1 MDLQATEETLI
12 RPLVFGPK
20 RSRRLG
26 RSLAVDVIPRK
37 TCPLDCVYCEL
48 GRTDHLTLER
58 KEYVRADAVLEELR
72 EVLRNQEG
80 EIDYITLSAS
90 GEPTLNS
97 KLGEIIR
104 EIKRMTTIPVAV
116 LTNGV
121 LLFREDVRKDLLA
134 ADVVLPSLD
143 AVSDHAF
150 EAINRPHGRLD
161 IEEVIDG
168 LIAFRREFTG
178 QIWLEILLVKGIND
192 TPEELALLK
201 SASERI
207 GPDII
212 HLNTV
217 VRPPAEGWARRV
229 EVEDLR
235 RIRRY
240 FGPTCRVA

>member
-1 MDLQATEETLI
+1 MSVLLEHETMT

-20 RSRRLG
+20 HSRRLG
-26 RSLAVDVIPRK
+26 RSLAVDVIHLK

-48 GRTDHLTLER
+48 GRTDRLTVER
-58 KEYVRADAVLEELR
+58 REYVKADAVLEELR
-72 EVLRNQEG
+72 TVLRKQHDG
-80 EIDYITLSAS
+80 IDHITLSAS

-97 KLGEIIR
+97 KLGEIIS
-104 EIKRMTTIPVAV
+104 EIKKMTTIPVAV

-121 LLFREDVRKDLLA
+121 LLFREDVRKDLLQ

-143 AVSDHAF
+143 AASDQVF
-150 EAINRPHGRLD
+150 ERINRPHGRLD
-161 IEEVIDG
+161 IEEIIEG
-168 LIAFRREFTG
+168 LVAFRKEFTG

-192 TPEELALLK
+192 LTEELSLLK
-201 SASERI
+201 TVTEWIR
-207 GPDII
+207 PDII

-240 FGPTCRVA
+240 FGPSCRVA

>member
-1 MDLQATEETLI
+1 MIDLMEPEASA

-20 RSRRLG
+20 QSRRLG
-26 RSLAVDVIPRK
+26 RSLAVDVIHRK

-48 GRTDHLTLER
+48 GRTDRLTLER
-58 KEYVRADAVLEELR
+58 REYVKADAVLEELR
-72 EVLRNQEG
+72 TVLRKQHDG
-80 EIDYITLSAS
+80 IDHITLSAS

-97 KLGEIIR
+97 KLGEIIKQIK
-104 EIKRMTTIPVAV
+104 EITTIPVAV

-121 LLFREDVRKDLLA
+121 LLSREDVRRDLLQ

-143 AVSDHAF
+143 AASDRVF

-161 IEEVIDG
+161 LEEIIDG
-168 LIAFRREFTG
+168 LVAFRKEFTG

-192 TPEELALLK
+192 TPEELELLK
-201 SASERI
+201 TIAGWIKPE
-207 GPDII
+207 II

-217 VRPPAEGWARRV
+217 VRPPAESWARRV

-235 RIRRY
+235 TIRRY
-240 FGPTCRVA
+240 FGSTCRVA